1 MQQSKRLQ
9 KQKHKRNGLIC
20 KYCYIK
26 WEYVFMIK
34 IVQGFNLRYKV
45 LTENSILVIKGD
57 GIKYIV
63 DRIET
68 VNDTFW
74 VIADKEMTKEW
85 IAR

>member
-1 MQQSKRLQ
+1 
-9 KQKHKRNGLIC
+9 
-20 KYCYIK
+20 
-26 WEYVFMIK
+26 MIK